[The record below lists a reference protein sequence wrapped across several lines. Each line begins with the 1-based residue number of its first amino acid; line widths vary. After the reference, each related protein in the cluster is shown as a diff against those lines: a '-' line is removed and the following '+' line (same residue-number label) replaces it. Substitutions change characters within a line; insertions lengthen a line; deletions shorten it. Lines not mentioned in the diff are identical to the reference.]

1 MKYRLFLQG
10 FLEQLCAFILKKV
23 CQFFQNML
31 KQNTYFKI
39 VDVNE
44 YLKCPY
50 KGSKVAGNFSLFV
63 IETLLKKNLRCLIY
77 DKKLLTYS
85 TFLFFCMQ
93 LVYKQLALGT

>member
-1 MKYRLFLQG
+1 MRDFMVK
-10 FLEQLCAFILKKV
+10 
-23 CQFFQNML
+23 
-31 KQNTYFKI
+31 
-39 VDVNE
+39 
-44 YLKCPY
+44 
-50 KGSKVAGNFSLFV
+50 KVAGNFSLFV

>member
-1 MKYRLFLQG
+1 MKYGLFLQG
-10 FLEQLCAFILKKV
+10 FLEQLYAFILKKV
-23 CQFFQNML
+23 CQFFKNML

-63 IETLLKKNLRCLIY
+63 IETLLKKKLMVFNLR
-77 DKKLLTYS
+77 
-85 TFLFFCMQ
+85 
-93 LVYKQLALGT
+93 

>member
-1 MKYRLFLQG
+1 MKYGLFLQG

-31 KQNTYFKI
+31 KQNVYFKI

-50 KGSKVAGNFSLFV
+50 EGLKVAGNFSLFV
-63 IETLLKKNLRCLIY
+63 VETLLKKNLRFLIY

-85 TFLFFCMQ
+85 TFLFFFMQ
-93 LVYKQLALGT
+93 LVYKQLALGK